1 MDANT
6 IENYNR
12 PEDKADAMRWDSMR
26 LRRNGLM
33 GIPKFFVN
41 GFAADKWCHCG
52 CDLLKSWC
60 PNRSEVK

>member
-12 PEDKADAMRWDSMR
+12 PEDRVDEMRWDNMR

-33 GIPKFFVN
+33 GIPKFLVN
-41 GFAADKWCHCG
+41 GFAPSRWCDCG
-52 CDLLKSWC
+52 CGCSKAWC
-60 PNRSEVK
+60 PNLEKK